1 MRAALEPDKPSV
13 RQLELTVLGATPAE
27 GSKFQLVQARKRLAD
42 KRASLTVL
50 MAPPSA
56 QGIAYLMEDKQG
68 TAPGEYT
75 YVPIVRRVRK
85 LVGAESQSPVLDSDF
100 TFADLGFVPTETQD
114 KIVGEEK
121 VGSHDVYKIESIPS
135 PETQQW
141 YYSKVV
147 TWIDK
152 QSLFPVQRDFYSP
165 AGQVFRIQTFGEVA
179 RVDGVPTIL
188 ETTIETVGAQSRSKL
203 RTTSITYGRRSSR
216 RPVLASQ
223 ASRDRGGAR
232 EDRSEQA
239 KVNHGSSEGT
249 PSPPAEGSLRL
260 EQLAI
265 WSRRTRSTPSSSRS
279 PTSMDA

>member
-1 MRAALEPDKPSV
+1 MRLSRSQMCRRAAAAAASLVLGVASREAIAADPTATQVVQQMRAALEPDKPSV

-56 QGIAYLMEDKQG
+56 QGIAYLMEDKPG

-100 TFADLGFVPTETQD
+100 TFADLGFVPPETQD

-188 ETTIETVGAQSRSKL
+188 ETTMETVGAQSRSKL
-203 RTTSITYGRRSSR
+203 RTTSITYGSDLPDDLFS
-216 RPVLASQ
+216 PAKLPEIVEALEKI
-223 ASRDRGGAR
+223 GANK
-232 EDRSEQA
+232 A
-239 KVNHGSSEGT
+239 K
-249 PSPPAEGSLRL
+249 
-260 EQLAI
+260 
-265 WSRRTRSTPSSSRS
+265 
-279 PTSMDA
+279 

>member
-1 MRAALEPDKPSV
+1 MRLSRSQICRRAAAAAASLALGVASREAIAADPTATQVVQQMRAALEPDKPSV

-42 KRASLTVL
+42 KRASLTVM

-56 QGIAYLMEDKQG
+56 LGIAYLIEDKKG

-100 TFADLGFVPTETQD
+100 TFTDLGFVPPETQD

-121 VGSHDVYKIESIPS
+121 VGSHDVYKIESIPN

-141 YYSKVV
+141 YYSKIV

-188 ETTIETVGAQSRSKL
+188 ETTMETVGAQSRSKL
-203 RTTSITYGRRSSR
+203 RTTSITYGDDLPDDLFS
-216 RPVLASQ
+216 PAKLPEIV
-223 ASRDRGGAR
+223 GAL
-232 EDRSEQA
+232 EKIGANKA
-239 KVNHGSSEGT
+239 K
-249 PSPPAEGSLRL
+249 
-260 EQLAI
+260 
-265 WSRRTRSTPSSSRS
+265 
-279 PTSMDA
+279 

>member
-1 MRAALEPDKPSV
+1 MRLSRSQMCRRAAAAAASLALGVASREAIAADPTATQVVQQMRAALEPDKPSV

-56 QGIAYLMEDKQG
+56 QGIAYLMEDKPG

-100 TFADLGFVPTETQD
+100 TFADLGFVPPETQD

-188 ETTIETVGAQSRSKL
+188 ETTMETVGAQSRSKL
-203 RTTSITYGRRSSR
+203 RTTSITYGSDLPDDLFS
-216 RPVLASQ
+216 PAKLPEIVEALEKI
-223 ASRDRGGAR
+223 GANK
-232 EDRSEQA
+232 A
-239 KVNHGSSEGT
+239 K
-249 PSPPAEGSLRL
+249 
-260 EQLAI
+260 
-265 WSRRTRSTPSSSRS
+265 
-279 PTSMDA
+279 